1 MENERIRHLRKEIL
15 KISQEEFGKKLG
27 VTKVAIS
34 MIESGDRGVT
44 DQMRLAICNVY
55 HVNEQWLRT
64 GEGDMFMPDP
74 KDELEA
80 LKRKYNLTSGAIRA
94 IEKFCTLDLKS
105 QSIILKYM
113 ESVVDAMRED
123 DTSSE
128 KVRENVAESVRSY
141 AHKDPRSEM
150 SDQEIHNRALEYE
163 DQLRIEKNLTDAS
176 SPSRRTKKEA

>member
-1 MENERIRHLRKEIL
+1 
-15 KISQEEFGKKLG
+15 
-27 VTKVAIS
+27 
-34 MIESGDRGVT
+34 
-44 DQMRLAICNVY
+44 
-55 HVNEQWLRT
+55 
-64 GEGDMFMPDP
+64 MPDP